1 MKRLLTIGA
10 SVLLLVSCSMS
21 TAAQPAGASIESTPI
36 QLNIK
41 NSLSNKATTTF
52 ILNGILVTGEQL
64 QQQQR
69 KIRKQIA
76 NDTKIRTLVKKVS
89 KYKNKTW
96 YVFSGSS
103 PRGWDCS
110 GLVRWAYG
118 QVGVTLDHSATRQMR
133 SGKVVKQPMVGD
145 IVAFYYGSG
154 KRSFHVG
161 IYIGNGKM
169 IHSYN
174 SRSRTNVDSVAGVA
188 RENWSKV
195 KYIRILE
202 SLPKDQQSLEM
213 THGQLAKVEQ
223 PRAA

>member
-10 SVLLLVSCSMS
+10 LVLLLASCS
-21 TAAQPAGASIESTPI
+21 TATSVQPASAAIKPTPI
-36 QLNIK
+36 QLNTTNALSK
-41 NSLSNKATTTF
+41 HVTLASSLP
-52 ILNGILVTGEQL
+52 GIVVKGKEL

-69 KIRKQIA
+69 KIHKQFANKGKIA
-76 NDTKIRTLVKKVS
+76 TLVKKVT

-161 IYIGNGKM
+161 IYTGNGKM
-169 IHSYN
+169 IHAYYAGT
-174 SRSRTNVDSVAGVA
+174 RTRIDSVAGVA
-188 RENWSKV
+188 KANWAKV
-195 KYIRILE
+195 KYVRILDT
-202 SLPKDQQSLEM
+202 LPADQQTFAM
-213 THGQLAKVEQ
+213 KHGQLAKVEQ
-223 PRAA
+223 P

>member
-1 MKRLLTIGA
+1 
-10 SVLLLVSCSMS
+10 MS
-21 TAAQPAGASIESTPI
+21 TSAQPAGASIKPT
-36 QLNIK
+36 QLNTT
-41 NSLSNKATTTF
+41 NALSNKATTAL

-96 YVFSGSS
+96 YVFAGSS

-118 QVGVTLDHSATRQMR
+118 QVGVTLDHSATRQMH
-133 SGKVVKQPMVGD
+133 SGTVVKKPMVGD

-161 IYIGNGKM
+161 LYIGNGKM
-169 IHSYN
+169 IHSYYPGT
-174 SRSRTNVDSVAGVA
+174 RTRVDSVAGVA
-188 RENWSKV
+188 KDNWSKV
-195 KYIRILE
+195 KYIRILD
-202 SLPKDQQSLEM
+202 SLPKDQQAFQM
-213 THGQLAKVEQ
+213 AHGQLAKVEQ

>member
-10 SVLLLVSCSMS
+10 LALLLASCSTS
-21 TAAQPAGASIESTPI
+21 TAVQPAHASIKPK
-36 QLNIK
+36 QLNIENALSK
-41 NSLSNKATTTF
+41 DMSATSVLHGSLVKAK
-52 ILNGILVTGEQL
+52 QL

-69 KIRKQIA
+69 TSQRQFANKGKIA
-76 NDTKIRTLVKKVS
+76 TLVKKVT

-161 IYIGNGKM
+161 IYTGNGKM
-169 IHSYN
+169 IHAYYAGT
-174 SRSRTNVDSVAGVA
+174 RTRIDSVAGVA
-188 RENWSKV
+188 KANWAKV
-195 KYIRILE
+195 KYVRILDT
-202 SLPKDQQSLEM
+202 LPADQQTFAM
-213 THGQLAKVEQ
+213 KHGQLAKVEQ
-223 PRAA
+223 P